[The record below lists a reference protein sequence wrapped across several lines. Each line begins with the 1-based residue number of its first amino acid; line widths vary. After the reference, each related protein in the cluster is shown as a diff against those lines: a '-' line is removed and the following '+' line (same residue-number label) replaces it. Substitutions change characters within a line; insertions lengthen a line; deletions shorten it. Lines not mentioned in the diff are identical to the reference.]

1 MATGYSSTSFIHDI
15 NVQKEFERVAKSI
28 NSIIEELPQPEKQK
42 EQKKF
47 GEDINTGDR
56 IITIGGIHGKISK
69 KNDDGTYLMEGE
81 RNSYMI
87 IEASSISMEMTMAY
101 RKKQEGIAAK

>member
-1 MATGYSSTSFIHDI
+1 MQTIYLMMGAGGKTGG
-15 NVQKEFERVAKSI
+15 FEPIFLLGFVAI
-28 NSIIEELPQPEKQK
+28 LYFFMLRPQAKKQK

-47 GEDINTGDR
+47 GEDINTG
-56 IITIGGIHGKISK
+56 GGIHGKISK